1 MDVISGAADLR
12 AFCDDVRRAGRTVGF
27 VPTMGFFHDGHLSLM
42 RSAREE
48 RDHVVV
54 SIFVNPLQFGP
65 AEDFASYPRDLDR
78 DLGLAKAQGV
88 DVAFAPAVEE
98 MYPDGT
104 PETTVDPGP
113 LATVLEGAARP
124 GHFRGVCTVLARLFH
139 LVGESRAYFGQKDAQ
154 QVAVVRRMV
163 RDLAFPVEI
172 VACPILREPDG
183 LAMSSRN
190 IYLGP
195 EERQAALCLS
205 QALRAAVSAVE
216 DGERSADRIL
226 QAMRERIAREPLA
239 SLDYVALVDEETF
252 REIGEV
258 TGPARA
264 LVAGRI
270 GRTRLID
277 NTALPVMEN

>member
-1 MDVISGAADLR
+1 MDVISGAAELR
-12 AFCDDVRRAGRTVGF
+12 ASCDDVRRAGRTVGF

-48 RDHVVV
+48 RDHVIV

-78 DLGLAKAQGV
+78 DLELAKAQGV
-88 DVAFAPAVEE
+88 DVTFAPAVEE
-98 MYPDGT
+98 MYPDGP
-104 PETTVDPGP
+104 PETTIDPGP
-113 LATVLEGAARP
+113 LASMLEGAARP

-139 LVGESRAYFGQKDAQ
+139 LVGESRAYLGQKDAQ

-163 RDLAFPVEI
+163 RDLAFLVEI

-190 IYLGP
+190 IYLDP

-205 QALRAAVSAVE
+205 RALRAAVSAVE
-216 DGERSADRIL
+216 DGERFVERIV

-239 SLDYVALVDEETF
+239 TLDYVAVVDDDTF
-252 REIGEV
+252 REIDEL
-258 TGPARA
+258 TGSARA

-270 GRTRLID
+270 GKTRLID
-277 NTALPVMEN
+277 NMALPVMEN

>member
-1 MDVISGAADLR
+1 MDVISSAAELR
-12 AFCDDVRRAGRTVGF
+12 ASCDEVRRACRTVGF

-42 RSAREE
+42 HSAREE
-48 RDHVVV
+48 RDHVAV

-65 AEDFASYPRDLDR
+65 ADDFASYPRDLDR
-78 DLGLAKAQGV
+78 DLQLAKAQGV

-98 MYPDGT
+98 MYPEGP

-113 LATVLEGAARP
+113 LASMLEGAARP

-139 LVGESRAYFGQKDAQ
+139 LVGASHAYFGQKDAQ

-190 IYLGP
+190 VYLDP
-195 EERQAALCLS
+195 KERQAALCLS

-216 DGERSADRIL
+216 DGERSVDRIL

-239 SLDYVALVDEETF
+239 TLDYVAVVDDDTF
-252 REIGEV
+252 REIDEL
-258 TGPARA
+258 TGSARA
-264 LVAGRI
+264 LVAARVGRA
-270 GRTRLID
+270 RLID
-277 NTALPVMEN
+277 NTALPVREN

>member
-1 MDVISGAADLR
+1 MDVISSAAELR
-12 AFCDDVRRAGRTVGF
+12 ASCDDVRRAGRTVGF

-42 RSAREE
+42 HSAREE
-48 RDHVVV
+48 RDHVAV

-65 AEDFASYPRDLDR
+65 ADDFASYPRDLDR
-78 DLGLAKAQGV
+78 DLQLAKAQGV

-98 MYPDGT
+98 MYPEGP

-113 LATVLEGAARP
+113 LASMLEGAARP

-139 LVGESRAYFGQKDAQ
+139 LVGASHAYFGQKDAQ

-190 IYLGP
+190 VYLDP
-195 EERQAALCLS
+195 KERQAALCLS

-216 DGERSADRIL
+216 DGERSVDRIL

-239 SLDYVALVDEETF
+239 TLDYVAVVDDDTF
-252 REIGEV
+252 REIDEL
-258 TGPARA
+258 TGSARA
-264 LVAGRI
+264 LVAARVGRA
-270 GRTRLID
+270 RLID
-277 NTALPVMEN
+277 NTALPVREN